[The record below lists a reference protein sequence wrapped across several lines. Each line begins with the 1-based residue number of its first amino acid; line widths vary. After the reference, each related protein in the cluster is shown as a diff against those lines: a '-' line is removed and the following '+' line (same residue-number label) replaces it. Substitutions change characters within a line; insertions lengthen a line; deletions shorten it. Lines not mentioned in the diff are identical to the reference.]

1 MNTGESSND
10 LLLTYVAPTHT
21 PTPGARTSATFWS
34 SKLFPSLWNRDF
46 LFLSGK
52 LQSEFNA

>member
-10 LLLTYVAPTHT
+10 LLLTYVA